1 MTKGVFMNQQT
12 QSNNQNTS
20 NDEAEEVK
28 LADSLKLALLA
39 GLFSLVGDVL
49 GIYAAKLAI
58 DETIQE
64 QISQQKTNKE
74 QEEQMQLLQKQ
85 IKELQKQIEILNKR

>member
-1 MTKGVFMNQQT
+1 MNQQT